1 MHQFARLTVGYF
13 GVIMDFVKERSTDRA
28 DVGKIDLE
36 LIATD
41 KPSGEQNLSNAKFTD
56 RWSQLGTE
64 AFPKFEAHKSLASKL
79 AGEQTHFS
87 TAASKTADVPSIEL
101 IDTASKLDKPKR
113 SDIPQ
118 LKSDESRLPQVS
130 MVIAATAL
138 GLFLTRNAHG
148 AVMLATTSGGAIVGG
163 ALAYGYDRY
172 LDSKR
177 TATNLT
183 PSAEDLQKK
192 LLEKR

>member
-13 GVIMDFVKERSTDRA
+13 GEIMDFVREKSTDRA
-28 DVGKIDLE
+28 DAGKIDLE

-41 KPSGEQNLSNAKFTD
+41 KPSGEQNLSNDKFTD

-87 TAASKTADVPSIEL
+87 TAARKTDLPGIEL

-118 LKSDESRLPQVS
+118 LKSDESRLPQVG

-138 GLFLTRNAHG
+138 GMFLTRNAHG
-148 AVMLATTSGGAIVGG
+148 AVMLVTTSGGAIVGG

-183 PSAEDLQKK
+183 PSTEDLQKK